1 MGNLKKNKN
10 DIINLMK
17 QAIYQLIFI
26 LLLTSCS
33 QKKQVQENSKSIGD
47 SVQNSHETSK
57 TKIKSDYQDTIRIN
71 YLEHKEILSILAIL
85 PDSTMRSWS
94 WKTNER
100 KDFVRFIEK
109 NNFAIDTTKEY
120 NNITKIK
127 CNSIKIQVVDGS
139 WVLSIYKIKSNN
151 YIVITDDIVGD
162 GNDIMSFEYNNG
174 KLTYIELD
182 KVFGDYFAELLI
194 DKNKSNCTEF
204 LNENKIGFEYNFED
218 EEKVFIENS
227 WNLKE
232 ENNNCLKG
240 NTLAFTFNRM
250 TKKFDLTKVY
260 WTKYKQK

>member
-1 MGNLKKNKN
+1 MINRLHSISKELKSLT
-10 DIINLMK
+10 IILTT
-17 QAIYQLIFI
+17 LIVCFSS
-26 LLLTSCS
+26 LNCFG
-33 QKKQVQENSKSIGD
+33 QG
-47 SVQNSHETSK
+47 
-57 TKIKSDYQDTIRIN
+57 QDTIRIN
-71 YLEHKEILSILAIL
+71 YLEHKDLLSILTVL
-85 PDSTMRSWS
+85 PDSSMKSWD
-94 WKTNER
+94 WKENER

-109 NNFAIDTTKEY
+109 NNFTVD
-120 NNITKIK
+120 ITKGYNDIIEIK
-127 CNSIKIQVVDGS
+127 PNTIRIKVVDGL

-174 KLTYIELD
+174 KLTCIELD
-182 KVFGDYFAELLI
+182 KLFGDYFAELLI
-194 DKNKSNCTEF
+194 DRNKSNCTEF
-204 LNENKIGFEYNFED
+204 LDENKIGFEYNFED

-232 ENNNCLKG
+232 ENNRCFKG